1 MLRNHDMFQNKTRK
15 IEMFSASTF
24 VQCSTNKQNNII
36 VSEAN
41 NLERNVKY
49 IFELKKNKQAR
60 QIDASVQKKS
70 PIGDPKG
77 KAKG

>member
-1 MLRNHDMFQNKTRK
+1 MLRNHEMFQNKTRK
-15 IEMFSASTF
+15 IKMFSANTF

-49 IFELKKNKQAR
+49 IFELKKK
-60 QIDASVQKKS
+60 
-70 PIGDPKG
+70 
-77 KAKG
+77 